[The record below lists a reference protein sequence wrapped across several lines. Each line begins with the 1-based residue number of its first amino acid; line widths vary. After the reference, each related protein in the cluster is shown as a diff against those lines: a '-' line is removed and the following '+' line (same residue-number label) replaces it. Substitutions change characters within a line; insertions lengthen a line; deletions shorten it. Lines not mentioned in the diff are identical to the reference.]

1 MEKEIYKQTTK
12 VLNVWEELIIQ
23 LEKLYK
29 ITPIEKNRTLNQKFG
44 RQKES
49 QKYNFHHFK
58 KDEFWLK
65 GIDDN
70 TLAEFYYEESKKPQ
84 NDQDERIDLLTK
96 SLNLNP
102 SNYIALVSRGVHL
115 SQIPMSMTML
125 DDDYAEYKYKRL
137 MNAINDLKRA
147 IQSIHKNSNENLDSS
162 KSKTKTNLCC
172 RISECY
178 CRIGERENAIDYLL
192 KANQYLKNDKL
203 TVDTAKKLIEYYKDY
218 PTQNFVEEQDIN
230 LINSSNEKL
239 ISGIDSNILASDNF
253 KFYNQENRLIVIG
266 TFTFE
271 APLGDITCNVN
282 FTKLK
287 ENDTFENGKV
297 TWSNEN
303 LNVFDE
309 DKTIGIVPISINDEV
324 VVIRDEQCS
333 LIKLY
338 IQNNFS
344 FSLKKS

>member
-1 MEKEIYKQTTK
+1 MEKEIYRQTTK

-23 LEKLYK
+23 LEKLYE
-29 ITPIEKNRTLNQKFG
+29 ITPIQKNRTLNQKFG

-49 QKYNFHHFK
+49 QKYKFHHFK
-58 KDEFWLK
+58 KDEFWLR
-65 GIDDN
+65 GIDND
-70 TLAEFYYEESKKPQ
+70 TIAEFYHEESRKPQ
-84 NDQDERIDLLTK
+84 YGQDERIDLLTK

-102 SNYIALVSRGVHL
+102 NNYTALVCRGVHL

-147 IQSIHKNSNENLDSS
+147 IQLIHKNINENENFDSA
-162 KSKTKTNLCC
+162 KSKTRTNLGC

-218 PTQNFVEEQDIN
+218 PTEDYKEDQNIN
-230 LINSSNEKL
+230 LINSSNEKF
-239 ISGIDSNILASDNF
+239 ISGIDSNILASNNF

-271 APLGDITCNVN
+271 APLGDITHNVN
-282 FTKLK
+282 FHGTARRQQ
-287 ENDTFENGKV
+287 FFV
-297 TWSNEN
+297 
-303 LNVFDE
+303 
-309 DKTIGIVPISINDEV
+309 
-324 VVIRDEQCS
+324 
-333 LIKLY
+333 
-338 IQNNFS
+338 
-344 FSLKKS
+344 